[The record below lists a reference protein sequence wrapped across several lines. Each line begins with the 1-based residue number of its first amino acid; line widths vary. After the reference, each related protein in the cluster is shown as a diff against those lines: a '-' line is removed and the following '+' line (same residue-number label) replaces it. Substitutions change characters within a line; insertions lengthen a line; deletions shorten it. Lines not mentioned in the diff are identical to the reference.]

1 MKVIFYIFLLYI
13 FSGIFCLLHS
23 QQTDYRAVIEDML
36 EELAASDIEFDY
48 SAVYDDLESFIASPL
63 NINTASSEELQRLYV
78 LNEIHISNLLDY
90 RTVNERFVTV
100 YELQYVEGF
109 TWDIIRKILPFITVA
124 DPAHPPVIRDVS
136 SLRHGRHQFFIRGQQ
151 ILQEQKGYSPISDS
165 ALAENPNAR
174 YLGSP
179 LKLYTRYQY
188 NLGRRIYWGFVAEKD
203 QGEEMFSG
211 SNPRGMDYHSF
222 HLQINNAGRFKTIAL
237 GDYQMQFGQGLIS
250 WSGFSFGKSASV
262 LNISENPRG
271 INKYSSTDENMFMRG
286 AGVTYSLSDKT
297 DLSLFYSSKK
307 IDARISETDSLGNIR
322 EASSLPRTGLHATPS
337 QVEHKNV
344 LDETILG
351 GDITYNHRH
360 FRIGMTAM
368 HYYFGAP
375 VNQTF
380 NRYNQ
385 FAFRGR
391 ENTNAGINYRFSL
404 MDMRFFGEVATSGSG
419 RAIISGF
426 LWDLS
431 SRLNIGLLYRDYDRD
446 YHTRYG
452 NAFSE
457 GTSPVNEK
465 GIYAG
470 AELYIMQRLKVSAYY
485 DTYNFPWLRYGIY
498 TPSRGTDFLLQ
509 ADFSLSP
516 DLQMYSRIR
525 HRSKPANSPAGEGNI
540 RKPVNTGDTRLRF
553 HINYQILSS
562 LEFRNRL
569 EHAWYVKEGE
579 NRERGF
585 LIYQDILWRPQSF
598 PLSVALRYA
607 VFDTDSYNTR
617 MYAYENDVLYAFSF
631 PPYFDRGY
639 RSYLTA
645 RYSVSN
651 SVDLWLRYAL
661 TVLPGRDSIG
671 TGLNEIT
678 GNRRSEAKAQLRIR
692 F

>member
-1 MKVIFYIFLLYI
+1 MKILFHIFLLY
-13 FSGIFCLLHS
+13 FFYGTFCWLHS
-23 QQTDYRAVIEDML
+23 QKTDYHGVIEVML

-48 SAVYDDLESFIASPL
+48 STVYDDLESFIASPL
-63 NINTASSEELQRLYV
+63 NINTASREELQRLYV
-78 LNEIHISNLLDY
+78 LNEILVSNLLEY
-90 RTVNERFVTV
+90 RLVNERFVTV

-109 TWDIIRKILPFITVA
+109 TWDIIKKILPFINVGEPV
-124 DPAHPPVIRDVS
+124 PAPFIRDVS

-151 ILQEQKGYSPISDS
+151 ILQQQKGYSPISDS
-165 ALAENPNAR
+165 ALAANPNAR

-203 QGEEMFSG
+203 PGEEMFSG

-222 HLQINNAGRFKTIAL
+222 HFQINNAGKFKTIAL
-237 GDYQMQFGQGLIS
+237 GDYQMQFGQGLVS

-262 LNISENPRG
+262 LNISKNPRG

-286 AGVTYSLSDKT
+286 AGLTYSLSDNT
-297 DLSLFYSSKK
+297 DLSLFYSRKR
-307 IDARISETDSLGNIR
+307 IDAHISETDSLGKIA
-322 EASSLPRTGLHATPS
+322 EVSSLPGTGLHATPS

-344 LDETILG
+344 LGETILG
-351 GDITYNHRH
+351 GDITYNHRR
-360 FRIGMTAM
+360 FRIGLTAM
-368 HYYFGAP
+368 HYYFAAP
-375 VNQTF
+375 LNRPL
-380 NRYNQ
+380 NRYNR
-385 FAFRGR
+385 FSFRGR

-404 MDMRFFGEVATSGSG
+404 MDMRFFGEVASGNGG

-431 SRLNIGLLYRDYDRD
+431 SRLNIGLLYRDYARN

-457 GTSPVNEK
+457 GTSPVNEQ
-465 GIYAG
+465 GLYAG
-470 AELYIMQRLKVSAYY
+470 ADLYILQGLKISAYY
-485 DTYNFPWLRYGIY
+485 DIYNFPWMRYGIY
-498 TPSRGTDFLLQ
+498 APSFGTDFLLH
-509 ADFSLSP
+509 AELSLSQ

-525 HRSKPANSPAGEGNI
+525 HRSKPVNSPAGEGNI
-540 RKPVNTGDTRLRF
+540 RKPIETDDTRLRF
-553 HINYQILSS
+553 HINYQISSS

-569 EHAWYVKEGE
+569 EYAWYVREE
-579 NRERGF
+579 ESRERGF
-585 LIYQDILWRPQSF
+585 LIYQDILWRPKSP
-598 PLSVALRYA
+598 PLSIAFRYA

-631 PPYFDRGY
+631 PPYYDRGY
-639 RSYLTA
+639 RTYLTA

-651 SVDLWLRYAL
+651 SVDFWIRYAL
-661 TVLPGRDSIG
+661 TVLPGRDIIG
-671 TGLNEIT
+671 TGLNET
-678 GNRRSEAKAQLRIR
+678 EGNRRSEAKAQVRIR